1 MTFRAAFRR
10 YLTELLNDAPAPA
23 DRPTPNQES
32 TIPTTTPSTNGTPP
46 SELTTLA
53 NLMTTTLA
61 SLERMQANHEREMR
75 ETVISILQGRP
86 MDQSAMTPPDP
97 EAVAA
102 QMELLPPNYDDDSMP
117 LPGGIQS
124 VLAREED
131 ESEQMRQL
139 LTERGRLEA
148 QLAEAESRL
157 LSDPQGPTNGSTP
170 S

>member
-1 MTFRAAFRR
+1 MTFKTWLGRSLREALEA
-10 YLTELLNDAPAPA
+10 APAPV
-23 DRPTPNQES
+23 DPQMPNQES
-32 TIPTTTPSTNGTPP
+32 TIPTTTPSTNGTP
-46 SELTTLA
+46 SELATLA

-86 MDQSAMTPPDP
+86 MEQSTMTPPDP
-97 EAVAA
+97 EAIAA
-102 QMELLPPNYDDDSMP
+102 QMALLPPNYDDDSMP

-148 QLAEAESRL
+148 QLAEAQMRL